1 MLLLNVTLKRE
12 KTRISKEDFSV
23 VSFLKA
29 CSWWKDLCEDSRIHA
44 YIVRKRVARKSSYIA
59 TVLINMYVK
68 CGAPLKA
75 QKLLGKLSS

>member
-1 MLLLNVTLKRE
+1 M
-12 KTRISKEDFSV
+12 SKEDFNV

-29 CSWWKDLCEDSRIHA
+29 CAWWKDLCEDSRIHA
-44 YIVRKRVARKSSYIA
+44 YIVTKRVAGKSSYIA